1 MVILQEKLRI
11 KYESITVLY
20 RVNYGSVL
28 YFNNKIYIMKIILNE
43 RCEHISGSL
52 GRGYGYCIQ
61 GRNGVF
67 YIKRNSSGNIPYDGH
82 LGIIIACA
90 GIAQLDLHIA
100 DIELQSKELKKALIE
115 ARVPINGKVP
125 RGKILNA
132 KETLDLLKQLTPL
145 EI

>member
-1 MVILQEKLRI
+1 
-11 KYESITVLY
+11 
-20 RVNYGSVL
+20 
-28 YFNNKIYIMKIILNE
+28 MKIILNE
-43 RCEHISGSL
+43 RCEHISGSI
-52 GRGYGYCIQ
+52 GRGYGYSIR
-61 GRNGVF
+61 GINGEFFAV
-67 YIKRNSSGNIPYDGH
+67 RNSKGNIPYDGH

-100 DIELQSKELKKALIE
+100 DIELKSKELKKALIE

-132 KETLDLLKQLTPL
+132 KETLELLKQLTPL